1 MKITFLTLLLIISIA
16 SCAQKTSIKVNSLG
30 FRPNDAK
37 YASVTQSANST
48 FTIVDNQTQKTVL
61 VGEINQP
68 VFQKDVNEKVARI
81 DFSKLNQPG
90 KYFIKIGDVTSSV
103 FQINKDVYQ
112 SALYTSMRAFYL
124 WRCGDAVEGEH
135 DGHTFKHDA
144 CHAEDGY
151 IAYGEEKEQKK
162 DGVGGWHDAGD
173 YGKYTVNAGVTVGAL
188 FLAWEHYHDNL
199 SKLDLHLPTDK
210 SNADYP
216 DFLKEIKYEIDWLF
230 KMQYNDGSG
239 RVSHKLTR
247 KNFSGFIM
255 PEEDNEKRYFTTWS
269 SAATADFV
277 ALMAMA
283 SRNFKQYDKVY
294 ADRCL
299 AAAKI
304 SYQCLLDHPEHVKFE
319 QGEFS
324 TGGYQTDD
332 TDDRLW
338 AASEMWLTTG
348 EKLYLNDF
356 EQRLSAIDNPVELN
370 WDWGNVGNLGVFG
383 YVLHPDK
390 AQNKDLYK
398 KVKEAV
404 IAVADSIVIST
415 QHDVYGRPM
424 DKYFWGCNGTVARQA
439 INLSVANK
447 LKSDKKYTD
456 ASVSIVGHLFGC
468 NYYGRSYVTG
478 LGINPPMN
486 PHSRR
491 SAADSIDAP
500 WPGYIVGGGHTATDW
515 VDEVASYSHNE
526 IAINWQAGLVYLLS
540 SVY

>member
-1 MKITFLTLLLIISIA
+1 MKISFLSLFLIVSIA

-30 FRPNDAK
+30 FRPDDAK
-37 YASVTQSANST
+37 YASITQPATSV
-48 FTIVDNQTQKTVL
+48 FTIVDNKTQKTVL
-61 VGEINQP
+61 EEKINHP
-68 VFQKDVNEKVARI
+68 VIQSDVNEKVARI
-81 DFSKLNQPG
+81 NFSKLKQPG
-90 KYFIKIGDVTSSV
+90 KYYIKVGDVRSSV
-103 FQINKDVYQ
+103 FEISEDVYK
-112 SALYTSMRAFYL
+112 SPLYTSMRAFYL
-124 WRCGDAVEGEH
+124 WRCGEAVKGEH
-135 DGHTFKHDA
+135 EGQTFKHAA
-144 CHAEDGY
+144 CHTDDGFTAYED
-151 IAYGEEKEQKK
+151 EDEQKK
-162 DGVGGWHDAGD
+162 NGVGGWHDAGD

-188 FLAWEHYHDNL
+188 FLAWEHFNDKL
-199 SKLDLHLPTDK
+199 SKLDLQLPTDV
-210 SNADYP
+210 SNAHYP

-255 PEEDNEKRYFTTWS
+255 PEEDNKKRYFTTWS

-277 ALMAMA
+277 AMMAMA
-283 SRNFKQYDKVY
+283 SRNYRPYDEVY
-294 ADRCL
+294 ADSCL

-304 SYQCLLDHPEHVKFE
+304 SYQCLIQHPEHVKFE

-332 TDDRLW
+332 VDDRLW
-338 AASEMWLTTG
+338 AASEMWLATG
-348 EKLYLNDF
+348 EKLYLVDF
-356 EQRLSAIDNPVELN
+356 EQRLSALDNPVELN

-383 YVLHPDK
+383 YVLHADE
-390 AQNKDLYK
+390 AQNKDLYR
-398 KVKEAV
+398 KVKGAV
-404 IAVADSIVIST
+404 ISVADGIVTNT
-415 QHDVYGRPM
+415 QQDVFGRPM
-424 DKYFWGCNGTVARQA
+424 DKYFWGCNGTVARQS
-439 INLSVANK
+439 INLSVANL
-447 LKSDKKYTD
+447 LKPNKKYTD

-478 LGINPPMN
+478 LGVNPPMF

-515 VDEVASYSHNE
+515 VDEEASYSHNE